1 MVNAKNSKLKSIFCG
16 IAVALAAVLCLSV
29 PFLLKK
35 GNDNSSG
42 KANAEVIKPNVT
54 YYKHNVVLTI
64 DTSQAVANTT
74 AKTAFTVYDQKVSE
88 ALTRDRIVE
97 YLNADP
103 DLIKGIYFVTTDVSG
118 GYQGYFTAYDKE
130 TSVASFTRKN
140 GNAGI
145 CPFSNVLS
153 VEDSVT
159 KVKGIPEQDNYYC
172 DPLWINR
179 GTGLSRSNVSS
190 TDIAPREVRSS
201 LWTDPNGLIYCS
213 VYSTSVNG
221 SFGVGD
227 YSADI
232 TFPIADELD
241 YSKYEYVRVSFYAC
255 PLDDY
260 KRGSIEFYIDETKL
274 SVYTADGE
282 DVTGGFRG
290 SDSVHYDLKIP
301 AESFKGIIT
310 VKALNCWGFQFV
322 PETVYGI
329 KN

>member
-1 MVNAKNSKLKSIFCG
+1 MANAKNSKLKSIFCG

-42 KANAEVIKPNVT
+42 KANVDVIEPNVT

-88 ALTRDRIVE
+88 TLTKDSILE

-130 TSVASFTRKN
+130 TSVASFTTKS
-140 GNAGI
+140 GDTGI

-153 VEDSVT
+153 VEDNVT
-159 KVKGIPEQDNYYC
+159 KVKGIPEQDNYYI
-172 DPLWINR
+172 DR
-179 GTGLSRSNVSS
+179 
-190 TDIAPREVRSS
+190 
-201 LWTDPNGLIYCS
+201 LWTSNGSNFTYKN
-213 VYSTSVNG
+213 VNSTSVFLGEDKNG
-221 SFGVGD
+221 SLFFLANSAFVSD
-227 YSADI
+227 IQADI
-232 TFPIADELD
+232 TFTLDENID
-241 YSKYEYVRVSFYAC
+241 YSKYDFVRVLFYCGQGDPVGGLSFYVG
-255 PLDDY
+255 
-260 KRGSIEFYIDETKL
+260 KTKL
-274 SVYTADGE
+274 NVFSRSFVDLTSNF
-282 DVTGGFRG
+282 TGDFSGKE
-290 SDSVHYDLKIP
+290 SYYLQIP
-301 AESFKGIIT
+301 ATLFNGTIT
-310 VKALNCWGFQFV
+310 IKASNSKSVWFT
-322 PETVYGI
+322 PIMADGI

>member
-1 MVNAKNSKLKSIFCG
+1 MANAKNSKLKSIFCG

-54 YYKHNVVLTI
+54 YFKHNVVLTI
-64 DTSQAVANTT
+64 DTSQAIANTT
-74 AKTAFTVYDQKVSE
+74 AKTAFTVYDQKISE
-88 ALTRDRIVE
+88 VLTKDSIVK
-97 YLNADP
+97 YLNTDP

-130 TSVASFTRKN
+130 TSVVSFTTKS

-213 VYSTSVNG
+213 VYSTFVNG
-221 SFGVGD
+221 SFGIGD

-232 TFPIADELD
+232 TFSIADGLD
-241 YSKYEYVRVSFYAC
+241 YSKYEYVRVSFYAL

-260 KRGSIEFYIDETKL
+260 KSGSLEFYIDETKIN
-274 SVYTADGE
+274 VYTSDGK
-282 DVTGGFRG
+282 DVTDNFRG
-290 SDSVHYDLKIP
+290 SDSVQYYFKVP
-301 AESFKGIIT
+301 AGSFNKTIT
-310 VKALNCWGFQFV
+310 IKARDCWGFQFV
-322 PETVYGI
+322 PAKVHGI